1 MARLIWLTG
10 PSGAGKDSLLN
21 ALREAPPANLVIAH
35 RYITRPADAGGE
47 NHVALSEAEFRRR
60 EALGLFAI
68 SWQAHGL
75 SYALGE
81 EIDHWL
87 ARGLNVLVNGSRL
100 HLPVVEQHYGHRLL
114 PLVLQVSPAV
124 LEARLRQRGR
134 ENETEIRHRLARAAE
149 PLPAHCH
156 PLNNDGALIDTLDR
170 LRQLLEHPP

>member
-10 PSGAGKDSLLN
+10 PSGSGKDSLLN
-21 ALREAPPANLVIAH
+21 ALREAPPEQLVIAH
-35 RYITRPADAGGE
+35 RYITRPAYAGGE

-60 EALGLFAI
+60 EKLGLFAI

-75 SYALGE
+75 YYGLGE

-100 HLPVVEQHYGHRLL
+100 HLPIVQQHYGAQLL
-114 PLVLQVSPAV
+114 PLVLQVSPQV
-124 LEARLRQRGR
+124 LETRLRQRGR
-134 ENETEIRHRLARAAE
+134 ETEAEISKRLARAAE
-149 PLPAHCH
+149 PLPAHCY
-156 PLNNDGALIDTLDR
+156 PLNNDGALSDTLDK